1 MEYFWISICSSLLGI
16 IGYVPEIYN
25 LLFTASIL
33 KVPNNVQIIWISSN
47 VLGSVYGLMIKNY
60 YVAIDHT
67 IISLLNL
74 FIYLARR
81 YKYKKYHNVFILDEP
96 EDNDHFRIAKDKYNK
111 IRIDE
116 LQFNNES
123 L

>member
-74 FIYLARR
+74 FYIVLL
-81 YKYKKYHNVFILDEP
+81 N
-96 EDNDHFRIAKDKYNK
+96 
-111 IRIDE
+111 
-116 LQFNNES
+116 
-123 L
+123 